1 MTDLTATPPET
12 NVVGMH
18 VHPHESHDTGLDGP
32 ARDEVNGRRDHVVG
46 RETPWTELP
55 SLPTRDEPNGS
66 RRAAVETAV
75 TAARD
80 ERADLLHNRPRRPDA
95 VRV

>member
-32 ARDEVNGRRDHVVG
+32 ARDEVTVG
-46 RETPWTELP
+46 ETTW
-55 SLPTRDEPNGS
+55 
-66 RRAAVETAV
+66 
-75 TAARD
+75 
-80 ERADLLHNRPRRPDA
+80 
-95 VRV
+95 